1 MPNLLD
7 LPDELVGLILQHCL
21 SRDVLAVA
29 NTCSRL
35 CKVANDV
42 FLWQHLCEREL
53 AASGLQLEMP
63 LTKPALVRPEAGSS
77 SAASGLDS
85 YRCDG
90 CLSDLTFGSTK
101 YRYPP
106 PMQFPPSNCSP
117 DSQQHDYQSREG
129 CSGGHSLS
137 AHQREQ
143 QMTVEHLKKRLQR
156 LHRVL
161 PKVAPCKTCK
171 QLTCLQEPFCHENR
185 VVLDVGSKTTWCL
198 GPTTMWQKHPSVM
211 LADSRG
217 HCLPCEFAERL
228 KPQSMLFT
236 RFHGGSIARPHAH
249 AHSHAHH
256 AHGHYQALL
265 MLPHHY
271 AAATSVR
278 APHEN
283 LASSFANLRIE
294 SRSVFDDMS
303 NIIKNINPD
312 SYLRHPLKCLQ
323 GERDEG
329 DGAFGGGCTVFEDF
343 VSHILTKF
351 QLTNALRQANSS
363 LVFCEPHFMTT
374 RQRRKLAKFFFET
387 TGTGRLCFL
396 NKAYSTANLTQ
407 IQTCIVVDSGCHN
420 TVVTVIINGQVQ
432 PERTQHCPVG
442 GQLLSEHLLDCLR
455 MRQWD
460 CPVSCEGLDYHH
472 VKLSCHLSPNIDM
485 EHTAVYDEVFKQC
498 FVHCQRGGNLT
509 QEWVEFG
516 SELYTAPELMYTRMQ
531 LPDMI
536 LRAVQGLT
544 RCQIQELVTHIL
556 LTGANTE
563 LAGFRRRLVSD
574 LRRRMPDFAHL
585 NMHTYSGSR
594 SWECCMGG
602 TCLLLANTYDPMTMF
617 PVSSH
622 VSHTYQWVTREAY
635 ILHGEAAVKD
645 D

>member
-1 MPNLLD
+1 MRNLLD
-7 LPDELVGLILQHCL
+7 LPDELVGLILQHCS

-42 FLWQHLCEREL
+42 ILWQHLCEREM
-53 AASGLQLEMP
+53 AASGLQLQMP
-63 LTKPALVRPEAGSS
+63 PAPNDAATSAVIASSDSTSKGAEPAQEGSMQSS
-77 SAASGLDS
+77 SSNFS
-85 YRCDG
+85 
-90 CLSDLTFGSTK
+90 
-101 YRYPP
+101 
-106 PMQFPPSNCSP
+106 PSSHRREQRGGENSSP
-117 DSQQHDYQSREG
+117 SYQST
-129 CSGGHSLS
+129 
-137 AHQREQ
+137 AHHREQ
-143 QMTVEHLKKRLQR
+143 QMGVEALKRRLQR

-161 PKVAPCKTCK
+161 PKVSPCKTCK
-171 QLTCLQEPFCHENR
+171 KLTCQQELFCHENR

-211 LADSRG
+211 LADSQG

-236 RFHGGSIARPHAH
+236 RFHGPIARPHAH
-249 AHSHAHH
+249 AHSHAHS
-256 AHGHYQALL
+256 HYQALL
-265 MLPHHY
+265 MVPHHY
-271 AAATSVR
+271 AAAAAATSVR
-278 APHEN
+278 VPHETM
-283 LASSFANLRIE
+283 ASSFANLRIE
-294 SRSVFDDMS
+294 SRSVFDDVH
-303 NIIKNINPD
+303 NVIKNINPD

-323 GERDEG
+323 GERDDV
-329 DGAFGGGCTVFEDF
+329 DGANGRGCTVFEDF
-343 VSHILTKF
+343 VSHILNKF
-351 QLTNALRQANSS
+351 QLNNSLRFANSS

-387 TGTGRLCFL
+387 TGTGSLCFL

-536 LRAVQGLT
+536 LRAVQGLP

-617 PVSSH
+617 PVSAH
-622 VSHTYQWVTREAY
+622 VSHTYQWVRREAY
-635 ILHGEAAVKD
+635 ILYGEAAVKED
-645 D
+645 